1 LEPNR
6 YSTTYF
12 RVPLSLSWMRC
23 PVTVNCGAD
32 VLDLPFVD
40 LNKYNTLE
48 RIKME
53 KIFTLS
59 DESFQEEFLN
69 IFAIGLLECLKNDL
83 IDVDRAEQWLFSP
96 VAALS
101 MSEEKFSK
109 QFIDAM
115 KYASELDACRN
126 SDYYQKSVFTSEQ
139 LFYEALKSGDKSHT
153 STNPL
158 KMIIS
163 GLE

>member
-1 LEPNR
+1 
-6 YSTTYF
+6 
-12 RVPLSLSWMRC
+12 
-23 PVTVNCGAD
+23 
-32 VLDLPFVD
+32 
-40 LNKYNTLE
+40 
-48 RIKME
+48 ME
-53 KIFTLS
+53 KTFTLS

-69 IFAIGLLECLKNDL
+69 IFAIGLLECLKNGL

-96 VAALS
+96 VVALS

-126 SDYYQKSVFTSEQ
+126 SDYYQKSILIAEQ
-139 LFYEALKSGDKSHT
+139 LFYEALKNGTKESS
-153 STNPL
+153 SINPL

-163 GLE
+163 DLK